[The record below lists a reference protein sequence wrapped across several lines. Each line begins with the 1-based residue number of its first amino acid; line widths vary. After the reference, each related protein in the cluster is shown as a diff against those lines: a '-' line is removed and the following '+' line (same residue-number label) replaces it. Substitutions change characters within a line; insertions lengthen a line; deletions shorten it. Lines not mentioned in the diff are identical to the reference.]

1 MYRITQPSY
10 RDLRSRRREE
20 TQFVVAG
27 VVVVVVVCDMSE
39 RDDGDDNMKNL
50 QIKVLESRSLYS

>member
-10 RDLRSRRREE
+10 RDLRSRRGEE

-27 VVVVVVVCDMSE
+27 VVVVMVCDMSE